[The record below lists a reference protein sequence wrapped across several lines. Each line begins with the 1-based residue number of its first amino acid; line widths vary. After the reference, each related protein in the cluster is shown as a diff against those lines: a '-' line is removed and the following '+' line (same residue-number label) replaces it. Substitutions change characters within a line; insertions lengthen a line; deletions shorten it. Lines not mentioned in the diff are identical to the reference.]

1 MNNVKQAR
9 KVADYAHALQTSKG
23 SREPYSNHCHA
34 VADIVTQYTDNENAV
49 IAAELHDVLED
60 VPESRYSEY
69 QMIQDFGEEAT
80 NLVKMVSEDK
90 RADDKIE
97 KSWQERKDS
106 YINHLSSSSNRD
118 ALIIATAD
126 KISNLQSMLDDYQ
139 QIGEK
144 IWTRFNAPKERQL
157 WYYETIL
164 SVLNDKNLPDGLMS
178 YFSEQVK
185 QLQKIVEK
193 HNSK

>member
-1 MNNVKQAR
+1 MKNVKQAR
-9 KVADYAHALQTSKG
+9 EIANYAHALQTRKG
-23 SREPYSNHCHA
+23 SGEPYSNHCHA
-34 VADIVTQYTDNENAV
+34 VADIVADYTDNKNAI

-69 QMIQDFGEEAT
+69 QMLQDFGKEAT
-80 NLVKMVSEDK
+80 DLVKMVSEDK
-90 RADDKIE
+90 RADDKTQ
-97 KSWQERKDS
+97 KSWRERKDL
-106 YINHLSSSSNRD
+106 YINHLLKSSNRD

-126 KISNLQSMLDDYQ
+126 KINNLQSMLDDYQ
-139 QIGEK
+139 QIGEQL
-144 IWTRFNAPKERQL
+144 WTRFNAPKEKQL

-164 SVLNDKNLPDGLMS
+164 GILNDKNLPDGLVCCL
-178 YFSEQVK
+178 SEQVN